1 MIGGKENEFK
11 SGRFIGNHI
20 NSTLFLI
27 GVGLLIGLGLVLG
40 GPITGYLMFI
50 LLLLIVFWNIIQK
63 KYKKNTKKIQK
74 KYKKNTKKIQ
84 KNGKRGQYGENL

>member
-40 GPITGYLMFI
+40 GPITGSLMFI

-74 KYKKNTKKIQ
+74 
-84 KNGKRGQYGENL
+84 NGKRGQYGENL